1 MIIYTTITNAY
12 DTIPDHYYD
21 PDVKYVLFY
30 DEDIEQ
36 KGPWESIRIPKG
48 GDPVLK
54 SYRIRTLS
62 HLHFNEPHV
71 WVDACY
77 RMSEEFVKLSKDILN
92 SHPIALQK
100 HPEPRLL
107 AGEFC
112 NLHEKG
118 YVPEDR
124 LIKCAEDI
132 VATGYK
138 ASMFDHTINCAIWR
152 QVTPQVIDFN
162 VEYWRWYEQYGLY
175 HGCQITSAIAEYLT
189 FGENVFRVDSL
200 LELSDKS
207 NRIKEY
213 PLSYEMRENS
223 STKKFAQIITEILQ
237 DIPMIAFTEE
247 CPGVPLSDDSVDD
260 MIVYSCITNG
270 YDEIPDQYYDP
281 SVRYVMFHDGTIDIP
296 EPWESIDIRD
306 YCSET
311 NPRLLSFYPKAM
323 PHLFFPQGSNT
334 VWVDGCYVMTKEFIE
349 KSRRLFPHT
358 IVKHPDPSVT
368 NFIDEMMEGYVNNYY
383 SDDDGLNLVRELDE
397 SGYKFARFKP
407 VQGIFV
413 WRTIIP
419 EMIEFNELWW
429 KWGIAGNPRDNIAHD
444 AALQFTGLHP
454 EVVNN
459 RGLLGMKVGKEH
471 KVGRKKQ
478 HPTIDTENY
487 NAFNFRRQLSKITK
501 VSVKLK

>member
-36 KGPWESIRIPKG
+36 KGPWEFIRIPKG

-62 HLHFNEPHV
+62 HLYFNEPHV

-107 AGEFC
+107 VGEFC

-132 VATGYK
+132 AATGYK

-175 HGCQITSAIAEYLT
+175 HGCQITSAIAEYLA
-189 FGENVFRVDSL
+189 FGENVFRVDSP

-207 NRIKEY
+207 NRVKEY
-213 PLSYEMRENS
+213 KLSYGISENP
-223 STKKFAQIITEILQ
+223 STRNFSQIITKILQ
-237 DIPMIAFTEE
+237 NIPAIDIEE
-247 CPGVPLSDDSVDD
+247 QTPEVPLSDDAVDD
-260 MIVYSCITNG
+260 MIVYSCITDG

-281 SVRYVMFHDGTIDIP
+281 DVRYVMFHDGTINIP
-296 EPWESIDIRD
+296 EPWEAIDIRD

-349 KSRRLFPHT
+349 NSRRLFPHT
-358 IVKHPDPSVT
+358 IVRHPKGLLFVG
-368 NFIDEMMEGYVNNYY
+368 EMLEGFDNNYY
-383 SDDDGLNLVRELDE
+383 TREDGIELTMKLKE
-397 SGYKFARFKP
+397 SGYRFS
-407 VQGIFV
+407 QYRSIQSIFV
-413 WRTIIP
+413 WRTIDDD
-419 EMIEFNELWW
+419 MIKFNELWW
-429 KWGIAGNPRDNIAHD
+429 QWGIAGNPRDNIAHD
-444 AALQFTGLHP
+444 VALQFSKLSP
-454 EVVNN
+454 KIVKN
-459 RGLLGMKVGKEH
+459 RSSLGMLVGELNKI
-471 KVGRKKQ
+471 GRRKS
-478 HPTIDTENY
+478 HPIIDGENS
-487 NAFNFRRQLSKITK
+487 FQREII
-501 VSVKLK
+501 KLCGL